1 MAAGST
7 GTLWDLYV
15 WYILLKEAVVFHLQ
29 EPLAP
34 HISDFLKSGKVE
46 YSYFVGRQ
54 RIKDLFRTSSQW
66 WAYNDCALR
75 YGTRHKWL
83 AFIDIDEFIV
93 FHNTTKKDINAFMF
107 DYEDYGGLALN
118 WVIFGTSGHK
128 VRPRG
133 GVLINYNRCIPFEQ
147 EQNQHVKLIANT
159 QYMLT
164 MGDDP
169 HRVLYRTPD
178 KFTVNELGLPVIGSG
193 LGTTQASHTKI
204 ALYHYL
210 TKSEAE
216 YVEKMNRGSAA
227 GNYKSMEFFYAIEE
241 LANATCTSAIPLGL
255 KCCPSIKQDMAQAV
269 DQMPGSAAGSA
280 EAAAG
285 SSSDVGLGT
294 MAAAAA
300 APQVPVASGGGA
312 ESLISGVP
320 LPANRHA

>member
-1 MAAGST
+1 MTRTKVGS
-7 GTLWDLYV
+7 
-15 WYILLKEAVVFHLQ
+15 ILNESPASVFSVLQ

-34 HISDFLKSGKVE
+34 YISDFLRSGKVE
-46 YSYFVGRQ
+46 YSYFVGQQ

-66 WAYNDCALR
+66 WAYNDCAVR
-75 YGTRHKWL
+75 YSSRHKWL
-83 AFIDIDEFIV
+83 AFIDVDEFIV
-93 FHNTTKKDINAFMF
+93 FHNTTKKNINEFMF

-147 EQNQHVKLIANT
+147 EQNQHVKVIANT
-159 QYMLT
+159 QHMLT

-169 HRVLYRTPD
+169 HRVFYKTPD
-178 KFTVNELGLPVIGSG
+178 KFTVNEIGLPVKGAG

-227 GNYKSMEFFYAIEE
+227 GNYKGMAFFYAIEE
-241 LANATCTSAIPLGL
+241 LANATCTTAIPLGL
-255 KCCPSIKQDMAQAV
+255 KCCPSIRQDMAQAV
-269 DQMPGSAAGSA
+269 DHGLD
-280 EAAAG
+280 AAAG
-285 SSSDVGLGT
+285 SGAVAAGSNSGGSGLGSGAT
-294 MAAAAA
+294 AAAAAA
-300 APQVPVASGGGA
+300 APEVAVASGGGA

-320 LPANRHA
+320 LPVNRHA